1 MANGQTGR
9 MLRPARFARFDYGSF
24 SLKEF
29 GQDRPWWY
37 EHDPPAGKVVLTN
50 SSFAFARDGV
60 LVTVTLNG
68 PKFRLDRAKALELVR
83 ALRPVARS

>member
-1 MANGQTGR
+1 
-9 MLRPARFARFDYGSF
+9 
-24 SLKEF
+24 
-29 GQDRPWWY
+29 
-37 EHDPPAGKVVLTN
+37 VLT

-60 LVTVTLNG
+60 LVTVTVNG